1 MEHFVSYGRTA
12 DDSIGVKLYSHC
24 LRGEVIEVD
33 LDFECVLVVER
44 LDLHFAKVKGGP
56 FLLQVIL
63 PIGHL
68 FADFT
73 FIDRT

>member
-1 MEHFVSYGRTA
+1 MEHFVSYERTA
-12 DDSIGVKLYSHC
+12 LDPIRVKLDSHR
-24 LRGEVIEVD
+24 LGGEVIEKD
-33 LDFECVLVVER
+33 LDFECVPVAER
-44 LDLHFAKVKGGP
+44 LDLHFAKVQGSP
-56 FLLQVIL
+56 FLLQAIL